1 MIMNR
6 LMLTV
11 AEDGPFFGEPGDLS
25 MRRSQAIVRS
35 YLMLTGLFT
44 LAASLMWAVNAL
56 FLLDAGLDIFE
67 VFVVNA
73 AFTVGLVLFEIPT
86 GVVADSTGRRRSFL
100 LSVLILII
108 GTVGYLSIAGL
119 GGGLAGFVIV
129 SLILGIG
136 YSFYSGAAE
145 AWLVDAL
152 HAVGHD
158 GRLDRIFARGEIVTS
173 GAIVLGSVG
182 GGLLGT
188 LDLSWPVVLRAVLLA
203 GVFGVGLLVMHDVG
217 FVPRAHRMS
226 AMPTEMRR
234 VLRASIDFARNS
246 RPARLLMSVS
256 LIQGM
261 FSIWGF
267 YAAQPYLL
275 ELLRRDAV
283 WVAGII
289 TALMALATNAGNL
302 AVEFFARFSGRRT
315 TLLITAATVLA
326 IAVAAAGLADSFW
339 TVLLMLLLVNAAQ
352 GVGGPVQRA
361 YLHTIAPS
369 AERAT
374 VASAVSLVGGAGGI
388 VGQLG
393 LGWIARTHSLASGY
407 LIAGLT
413 LLVAV
418 RPLLLLRR
426 IHEPGD
432 TINRRGPAG
441 RKGACAGQDID
452 PQLLSLKARPEIIP
466 SMENAGKPL

>member
-6 LMLTV
+6 LMITV
-11 AEDGPFFGEPGDLS
+11 AEDGLFFEEPGDLS

-35 YLMLTGLFT
+35 YLVLTGLFT

-56 FLLDAGLDIFE
+56 FLLDTGLDIFE

-100 LSVLILII
+100 LSVFILII

-119 GGGLAGFVIV
+119 GGGLAGFVLV

-152 HAVGHD
+152 HAAGHD
-158 GRLDRIFARGEIVTS
+158 GQLDRIFARSEIVTS

-188 LDLSWPVVLRAVLLA
+188 LDLSWPLVLRAVLLA
-203 GVFGVGLLVMHDVG
+203 GVFGVALLVMHDLG
-217 FVPRAHRMS
+217 FVPRAHRLS
-226 AMPTEMRR
+226 AMPTQMRN
-234 VLRASIDFARNS
+234 VLQASIGFARNS
-246 RPARLLMSVS
+246 RSARLLMRVA

-302 AVEFFARFSGRRT
+302 AVEFFARFCARRT
-315 TLLITAATVLA
+315 TVLIAAATVLA
-326 IAVAAAGLADSFW
+326 IAAAGAGLADSFW
-339 TVLLMLLLVNAAQ
+339 TVLLMLLLNAAQ

-374 VASAVSLVGGAGGI
+374 VASVVSLVGGAGGI
-388 VGQLG
+388 GGQLG
-393 LGWIARTHSLASGY
+393 LGWIARTHSLAGGY
-407 LIAGLT
+407 LTAGLT
-413 LLVAV
+413 LLIAV
-418 RPLLLLRR
+418 PPLLLLRR
-426 IHEPGD
+426 LHEPAD
-432 TINRRGPAG
+432 TIIGRGTAG
-441 RKGACAGQDID
+441 HKGACAGQDLD

>member
-1 MIMNR
+1 MNG
-6 LMLTV
+6 LMTTV
-11 AEDGPFFGEPGDLS
+11 AEDELFFEQPGDLS

-35 YLMLTGLFT
+35 YLVLTGMFT
-44 LAASLMWAVNAL
+44 LAASLMWVVNTL
-56 FLLDAGLDIFE
+56 FMLDAGLDIFE

-100 LSVLILII
+100 PSVLILII
-108 GTVGYLSIAGL
+108 GTLGYLSIAGPA
-119 GGGLAGFVIV
+119 GGLAGWILLP
-129 SLILGIG
+129 LILGIG

-158 GRLDRIFARGEIVTS
+158 GQLDRIFARSEIVTS
-173 GAIVLGSVG
+173 AAIVLGSVG

-188 LDLSWPVVLRAVLLA
+188 LDLSWPLVLRAVLLA
-203 GVFGVGLLVMHDVG
+203 GVFMVGLSVMRDIG

-226 AMPTEMRR
+226 AMPTEMRD

-246 RPARLLMSVS
+246 RSARLLMSVA

-289 TALMALATNAGNL
+289 TALMALAINAGNL
-302 AVEFFARFSGRRT
+302 AVEFIARFCGHRRT
-315 TLLITAATVLA
+315 TLLIAAATVLA
-326 IAVAAAGLADSFW
+326 TAAAVAGLADSFW
-339 TVLLMLLLVNAAQ
+339 TVLLMLLLINAAQ

-374 VASAVSLVGGAGGI
+374 VASAASLVGGVGGI
-388 VGQLG
+388 SGQLG
-393 LGWIARTHSLASGY
+393 LGWIARTHSLGGGY
-407 LIAGLT
+407 LTAGVT
-413 LLVAV
+413 LLAAV
-418 RPLLLLRR
+418 PALLLLRR

-432 TINRRGPAG
+432 TIIGRGTAG
-441 RKGACAGQDID
+441 HKGACAGQDID
-452 PQLLSLKARPEIIP
+452 PQPLSLKARPD
-466 SMENAGKPL
+466 S